1 VKVPATDP
9 AKQTKRLILCV
20 IRLLEASRRHCPL
33 DTDAR
38 TTSVNDYVN
47 KTAAARMPDKPGWSD
62 ATERGP
68 KLNRP
73 LKRS

>member
-9 AKQTKRLILCV
+9 VDPNGRFLGV

-47 KTAAARMPDKPGWSD
+47 KTAVARTPDILAG
-62 ATERGP
+62 ATQLRGG
-68 KLNRP
+68 LNFTGP
-73 LKRS
+73 L